1 MQLQGVKFKVLKR
14 VKIYLV
20 CQCQT
25 ANALQQWNNEI
36 ESEKWV
42 YFTQLFE

>member
-14 VKIYLV
+14 LGVSV
-20 CQCQT
+20 PNC
-25 ANALQQWNNEI
+25 NMWNNEI

>member
-1 MQLQGVKFKVLKR
+1 MQLQGVKFEVLKH

-20 CQCQT
+20 CHCQT
-25 ANALQQWNNEI
+25 ANALQHEI